1 MRKIIVSVTT
11 DLTTDQRVEKV
22 CNTLYKNGFNVTLVG
37 RKLANSSPL
46 KRDYKVKR
54 FQLFFNK
61 TILFFA
67 EYNIRLFFYLM
78 FSKKELLLANDID
91 TLIPNY
97 LIHKLQRKKLIFD
110 SHELFSEIPELVYRK
125 KVKKFWLSIENW
137 ILPNLKNNYTVSNSI
152 ANYYF
157 NKYKVSFTTIANY
170 PQKKKY
176 EKTLVSSL
184 RKDEKIIIYQG
195 AVNIGRGLELMIE
208 TMSLLNNYRLI
219 IIGEGDVLK
228 SLKKLVALKNLEN
241 KVVFMNKVSPI
252 ELSKITPNAH
262 VGISLEEDL
271 GLSYKYALPNKIFDY
286 IQAEV
291 PILVSDLPE
300 MRKIVEEYGV
310 GEILTSREPE
320 ILANK
325 IETITTSDY
334 QKKLKLAKQELVW
347 EVQEKK
353 LVAIFKNAQ

>member
-110 SHELFSEIPELVYRK
+110 SHELFSEIPELVHRK

-228 SLKKLVALKNLEN
+228 SLKKLVALKNLKN

-286 IQAEV
+286 IQAKV